1 MATGTFP
8 ILVSC
13 LLQARLLR
21 ALRYKSLGTHA
32 PLRLTKQRPP
42 LLSGQ
47 STVLYGMPIFSPGK
61 HMFLSI
67 DSSSEVQRT
76 CRSQCCCMHHGVL
89 VL

>member
-1 MATGTFP
+1 MGTGTFP

-21 ALRYKSLGTHA
+21 SAVHA

-47 STVLYGMPIFSPGK
+47 STVLYSMPMFSPGK
-61 HMFLSI
+61 HMFLST

-76 CRSQCCCMHHGVL
+76 CRPQCCCMHHGVP